1 MNKKGNEI
9 NRLIYWIQ
17 TIKSYIK
24 NPMII
29 LVGTHLDQIDIK
41 SKSNSNIIEEIYD
54 NISNKCGISK
64 EFIIGVSCKYG
75 TNYDKLIQI
84 IKYLSLNEIENEIR
98 LPPTSSN

>member
-1 MNKKGNEI
+1 MNKKENEI

-17 TIKSYIK
+17 TIKSYIN

-29 LVGTHLDQIDIK
+29 LVGTHLDCLDK
-41 SKSNSNIIEEIYD
+41 KSNFEEIYD
-54 NISNKCGISK
+54 NISNKSGISK

-84 IKYLSLNEIENEIR
+84 IKNLSLNQHNESER
-98 LPPTSSN
+98 KTFKFY